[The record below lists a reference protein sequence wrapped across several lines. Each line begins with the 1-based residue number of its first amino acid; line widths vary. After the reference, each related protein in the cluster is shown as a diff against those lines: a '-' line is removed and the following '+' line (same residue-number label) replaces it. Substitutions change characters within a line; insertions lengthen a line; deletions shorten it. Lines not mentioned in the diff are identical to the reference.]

1 MTHRDLFQCFSFPK
15 SRVVLFMSVFIVG
28 EEKVGTLSATY
39 KKGRRVRKEC
49 EGFDNETS
57 NELIAVKERSR
68 FLYAA

>member
-1 MTHRDLFQCFSFPK
+1 
-15 SRVVLFMSVFIVG
+15 MSVFIVG

-68 FLYAA
+68 FLYAAWEG